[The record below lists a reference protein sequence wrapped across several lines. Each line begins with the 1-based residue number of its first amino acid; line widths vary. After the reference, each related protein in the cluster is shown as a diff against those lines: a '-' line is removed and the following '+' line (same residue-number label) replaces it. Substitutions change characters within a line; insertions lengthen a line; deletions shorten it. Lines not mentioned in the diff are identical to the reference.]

1 VSDIQTIS
9 TIAAEMSK
17 TVAEACAAMT
27 AAAEQFKAADTQP
40 PPDVLES
47 ILARLEKLESAVEAI
62 DMTVQK
68 IDYDALSEC
77 INLSNLADEIDPALV
92 AHWVD
97 LEDVAS
103 NINPSDIAGRVEL
116 GGAFCQLI
124 ENKVRT
130 MLREI

>member
-1 VSDIQTIS
+1 MSDIQTIS

-47 ILARLEKLESAVEAI
+47 ILARLDALEQRVAE
-62 DMTVQK
+62 MTEPK
-68 IDYDALSEC
+68 IDYKS
-77 INLSNLADEIDPALV
+77 LASRVELHELAEYIDPEEV
-92 AHWVD
+92 AANID
-97 LEDVAS
+97 PSDVA
-103 NINPSDIAGRVEL
+103 GMVEL

-124 ENKVRT
+124 ENKVRA

>member
-1 VSDIQTIS
+1 MSDIQTIS

-62 DMTVQK
+62 DKTVEK

-77 INLSNLADEIDPALV
+77 IDLSDLADEIDPALV

-103 NINPSDIAGRVEL
+103 MIDESAVAEHVQIDNVLRTS
-116 GGAFCQLI
+116 I
-124 ENKVRT
+124 EKIVREV
-130 MLREI
+130 LRGV

>member
-1 VSDIQTIS
+1 MSDIQTIS

-62 DMTVQK
+62 DKTVEK

-77 INLSNLADEIDPALV
+77 IDLSDLADEIDPALV